1 MKITE
6 AIAVEHATLL
16 RVFDEVERVL
26 PGLTSAAEVG
36 TLAAIVE
43 GLLSTQAQLEAN
55 FAFAALDDAL
65 PHKGRLAAL
74 HRDHR
79 ELDEQVRQ
87 VQEAS
92 TCEGASRLLRAAM
105 GAAREHFR
113 HEERDLFPVLERSL
127 GLGVLA
133 ALGEA
138 YRKGMKAKA
147 TGRSQGGKAEIR
159 RQKTEDGRRRS
170 EVRRQSRNT
179 ERLKH

>member
-6 AIAVEHATLL
+6 AIALEHATLL
-16 RVFDEVERVL
+16 RVFDQVERVL
-26 PGLTSAAEVG
+26 PGLSSAAEVG
-36 TLAAIVE
+36 TLATILE

-65 PHKGRLAAL
+65 RHKGLLAAP
-74 HRDHR
+74 HEGHR
-79 ELDEQVRQ
+79 ELDAQLRQ

-92 TCEGASRLLRAAM
+92 TCEEGSRLLRAAM
-105 GAAREHFR
+105 RAAREHFR

-138 YRKGMKAKA
+138 FKKAMKAKA
-147 TGRSQGGKAEIR
+147 TGRRQGGKLKPEGS
-159 RQKTEDGRRRS
+159 TE
-170 EVRRQSRNT
+170 T
-179 ERLKH
+179 LKS

>member
-6 AIAVEHATLL
+6 AIALEHATLL
-16 RVFDEVERVL
+16 RVFDQVERVL
-26 PGLTSAAEVG
+26 PSLSSAAEVG
-36 TLAAIVE
+36 TLATILE

-74 HRDHR
+74 HQGHR
-79 ELDEQVRQ
+79 ELDEQLRQ
-87 VQEAS
+87 VHEAS
-92 TCEGASRLLRAAM
+92 ACEEASRLLWAAM
-105 GAAREHFR
+105 RAAREHFR

-138 YRKGMKAKA
+138 YRQAMKARG
-147 TGRSQGGKAEIR
+147 TGRRKGGKLKSEDR
-159 RQKTEDGRRRS
+159 RQRTEGS
-170 EVRRQSRNT
+170 T
-179 ERLKH
+179 ETLKS